1 METSSYIRTEF
12 TRILFIYFWLHHT
25 TCGVSLPSPR
35 IEYKWMKPSANWE
48 VIIQILW
55 QAKRYTQNLLW
66 DESSKRKRL
75 RLDFGSMVL
84 LTFVSILPGYNLQMG
99 FILNWLL
106 NITEYSNTTRELI
119 SEGKSSI
126 LYDTKMNYFL
136 SKT

>member
-1 METSSYIRTEF
+1 MTVSHLYLHTKVKFNVCLSLHPSST
-12 TRILFIYFWLHHT
+12 
-25 TCGVSLPSPR
+25 
-35 IEYKWMKPSANWE
+35 EYKWMKPPVNWQ
-48 VIIQILW
+48 VIIQTLR

-66 DESSKRKRL
+66 DESSKRKVF

-84 LTFVSILPGYNLQMG
+84 LTSVSILPGYNLQMG

-106 NITEYSNTTRELI
+106 SITEYLNTTRELLKL

-126 LYDTKMNYFL
+126 LYNTKMNCFL

>member
-1 METSSYIRTEF
+1 MSHLYPHMKVKFNVCLSLHPSST
-12 TRILFIYFWLHHT
+12 
-25 TCGVSLPSPR
+25 
-35 IEYKWMKPSANWE
+35 EYKWFHKPSANWE

-75 RLDFGSMVL
+75 GQDFGSMVL
-84 LTFVSILPGYNLQMG
+84 LTFVSVLPGYNLQMG

-126 LYDTKMNYFL
+126 LYNTKMNYFL